1 MCKLAQQRKGPG
13 GALGNP
19 NKEQNWVKEQNVDK
33 KETNGTFFGVWSFMK
48 IPLVRPS

>member
-1 MCKLAQQRKGPG
+1 MQIGATKKGAR

-33 KETNGTFFGVWSFMK
+33 KETYGTFFGVWSFMK